1 MTMSPRMP
9 LCPLACAV
17 LLSLCVGPIAKA
29 HVHIVSHETRYG
41 SATIKSPPCGISS
54 TSSARGEVEHTFQP
68 GETITIEYDEY
79 VPHPGHFR
87 VSFDVDGEDD
97 FVEPAAY
104 DDLYTNETVLLDG
117 IAAHDQ
123 AGQGGIR
130 SVDVTLPNVEC
141 DNCTLQLAQIM
152 TDKPPYVPATNDLY
166 YNCLDVVL
174 APEPDP
180 TITAAMALLSL
191 LGLRW
196 ARPRAAREAL
206 VR

>member
-1 MTMSPRMP
+1 MNMSLRTP
-9 LCPLACAV
+9 LRFLACT
-17 LLSLCVGPIAKA
+17 LLSLCLGSAAAA

-41 SATIKSPPCGISS
+41 RSTIKSPPCGLSA
-54 TSSARGEVEHTFQP
+54 TLSARGEVVHTFQP

-97 FVEPAAY
+97 FVEPAGY
-104 DDLYTNETVLLDG
+104 DDLYTNEAVLLDG
-117 IAAHDQ
+117 IAAHGQ
-123 AGQGGIR
+123 AGSGGSR
-130 SVDVTLPNVEC
+130 SVDITLPNVEC

-180 TITAAMALLSL
+180 PIMAVMTLVSL

-196 ARPRAAREAL
+196 ARLRATREAR

>member
-1 MTMSPRMP
+1 MNMRPKMSLRSF
-9 LCPLACAV
+9 ACAV
-17 LLSLCVGPIAKA
+17 LLSLCLGPVAKA

-41 SATIKSPPCGISS
+41 SSTIKSPPCGVSA
-54 TSSARGEVEHTFQP
+54 TSSARGEVVHTFQP
-68 GETITIEYDEY
+68 GETIRIEYDEY
-79 VPHPGHFR
+79 ISHPGHFR

-123 AGQGGIR
+123 PGQGGIR

-141 DNCTLQLAQIM
+141 ENCTLQLAQIM

-174 APEPDP
+174 APEPHP
-180 TITAAMALLSL
+180 TITAATALFCL

-206 VR
+206 ER

>member
-1 MTMSPRMP
+1 MP
-9 LCPLACAV
+9 LRSLACA
-17 LLSLCVGPIAKA
+17 LLSLCVGSVAMA

-41 SATIKSPPCGISS
+41 RSTIKSPPCGQSA
-54 TSSARGEVEHTFQP
+54 TSARGEVVHTFQP

-79 VPHPGHFR
+79 IPHPGHFR

-123 AGQGGIR
+123 PGQGGIR

-174 APEPDP
+174 VPEPDP
-180 TITAAMALLSL
+180 TITAAMALVSL

-196 ARPRAAREAL
+196 ARLRAAREAL